1 MDRGAQRRVAT
12 VAKNPLS
19 ANKEQALRNLPVA
32 LPRVHTPSAAVPQPY
47 VRVLAAA
54 AAAAAAAGTQQQ
66 QHTPPI
72 HYVRRKAFHAGFVS
86 YNL

>member
-1 MDRGAQRRVAT
+1 MDHRAQRRVAT
-12 VAKNPLS
+12 VAKKTLS

-32 LPRVHTPSAAVPQPY
+32 VPRVHTRSAAVPQPY

-54 AAAAAAAGTQQQ
+54 AAAAGGTQLQH
-66 QHTPPI
+66 HTPPI